1 MIKVSIAIEGGAKDL
16 AYETKVLL
24 IALAE
29 IVCKANNP
37 KEIYK
42 AIAKMANAEGVIL
55 KTYEEAI
62 AELEEKEES

>member
-1 MIKVSIAIEGGAKDL
+1 MLEIEKGANVL

-29 IVCKANNP
+29 IVCKANNT
-37 KEIYK
+37 KEIYN

-62 AELEEKEES
+62 AELEETAEN